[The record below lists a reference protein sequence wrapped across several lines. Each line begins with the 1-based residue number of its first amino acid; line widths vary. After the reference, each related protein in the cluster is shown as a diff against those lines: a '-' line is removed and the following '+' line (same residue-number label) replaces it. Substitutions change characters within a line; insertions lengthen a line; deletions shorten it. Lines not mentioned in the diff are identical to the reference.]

1 MDDCEIEELGHAAE
15 IGLRLAAST
24 LADLFRCAALGMARL
39 TGDAPSAGA
48 RTVRTVTLV
57 APDLESLLVD
67 WLNELVYLAEVDALY
82 LDQVEIQEITPTALS
97 AQVAGRAVQEPPSVQ
112 IKAATYHQLSIRQ
125 HDAGWQAEVFF
136 DI

>member
-1 MDDCEIEELGHAAE
+1 MDDCEIEELSHTAE
-15 IGLRLAAST
+15 IGLRLAGPT
-24 LADLFRCAALGMARL
+24 LAGLFRCAALGMARL

-48 RTVRTVTLV
+48 RSVRTVTLA

-82 LDQVEIQEITPTALS
+82 FDQVTIEEISATALS
-97 AQVAGRAVQEPPSVQ
+97 ALVGGRPVQEPPTVQ
-112 IKAATYHQLSIRQ
+112 VKAATYHQLSIRQ
-125 HDAGWQAEVFF
+125 DDAGWQAEVFF